1 MVAHYQTGVEMRFA
15 EFKLNEAIVNDALK
29 KVQQF
34 LMSKG
39 YDLGP
44 TKDDGI
50 WGPYTA
56 AAVKAFKSGVPPAQV
71 PKPATTTT
79 SNVAPAPNAPTQQTA
94 PNTNTPVDKSSSG
107 DIMPANGRI
116 SGTYGRTV
124 TGPNG
129 NKVSHPGVDIAAP
142 TGTPIVAPANGKITL
157 VRPNSPS
164 AGNYIE
170 MVTDAGER
178 HRFMH
183 MSKFET
189 SLGAVVKKGDIIGRV
204 GSTGFSSGPHLH
216 WEKYAGGKQ
225 INPLAE

>member
-1 MVAHYQTGVEMRFA
+1 MRFD
-15 EFKLNEAIVNDALK
+15 EFKLTEAVVNDALK

-34 LMSKG
+34 LISKG

-56 AAVKAFKSGVPPAQV
+56 AAVKAFKSKVPPTQV
-71 PKPATTTT
+71 SKPSTATTPTPQST
-79 SNVAPAPNAPTQQTA
+79 STA
-94 PNTNTPVDKSSSG
+94 GTLPSG
-107 DIMPANGRI
+107 DIMPTTGRL
-116 SGTYGRTV
+116 SGAYGRTV

-142 TGTPIVAPANGKITL
+142 SGTPIVAPADGKITL

-189 SLGAVVKKGDIIGRV
+189 SLGTVVKKGDIIGRV
-204 GSTGFSSGPHLH
+204 GSTGFSTGPHLH
-216 WEKYAGGKQ
+216 WEKYAGGTQ
-225 INPLAE
+225 INPMAE

>member
-1 MVAHYQTGVEMRFA
+1 MRFE
-15 EFKLNEAIVNDALK
+15 EFKLNEAVVNDALK

-34 LMSKG
+34 LISKG

-44 TKDDGI
+44 TKADGI

-56 AAVKAFKSGVPPAQV
+56 AAVNAFKSRVPPTQV
-71 PKPATTTT
+71 SKPTSVTTPHKQPQPT
-79 SNVAPAPNAPTQQTA
+79 STA
-94 PNTNTPVDKSSSG
+94 STLPSG
-107 DIMPANGRI
+107 DVLPTNGRL
-116 SGTYGRTV
+116 SGAYGRTV

-142 TGTPIVAPANGKITL
+142 EGTPIVAPANGKITL

-189 SLGAVVKKGDIIGRV
+189 SLGTVVKKGDIIGRV
-204 GSTGFSSGPHLH
+204 GSTGFSTGPHLH
-216 WEKYAGGKQ
+216 WEKYAGGTQ
-225 INPLAE
+225 VNPMAE